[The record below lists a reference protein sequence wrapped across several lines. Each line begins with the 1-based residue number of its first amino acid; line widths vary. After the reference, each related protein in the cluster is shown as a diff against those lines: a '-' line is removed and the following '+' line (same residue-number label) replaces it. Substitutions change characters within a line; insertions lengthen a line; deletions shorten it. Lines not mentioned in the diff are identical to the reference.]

1 MTALMVL
8 VLLICTLSLGTGG
21 RKDHPDAVH
30 TAPTVEVDPATSVD
44 RAPACRYAEGP
55 PLQRDLSTPTPAGP
69 EAAVSPP

>member
-21 RKDHPDAVH
+21 HKDHPDAGH

-44 RAPACRYAEGP
+44 RSLACRYAEGP
-55 PLQRDLSTPTPAGP
+55 PLQRDLSTVSPSGP
-69 EAAVSPP
+69 EATLLPP